1 MPPQVAHLSKLAR
14 APCVHRP
21 LTPAAPE
28 VGQCRLQPTE
38 LATHCTPA
46 VWRGIAFYP
55 VMIDG
60 IAAGGQ
66 SLACEI
72 LISYTTTAVIHT
84 YATAVAEKA
93 IHDEVLTD
101 AAITCATKDVCDRP
115 TVALGDV
122 PRWHLID
129 GRFLEAPP
137 YEEDY
142 EE

>member
-1 MPPQVAHLSKLAR
+1 MSPQVAHLSKLAR

-28 VGQCRLQPTE
+28 VGQRCFQPTQ
-38 LATHCTPA
+38 LAAHRTSA
-46 VWRGIAFYP
+46 VWRGIAFDP

-72 LISYTTTAVIHT
+72 PISYTTTAVIHT
-84 YATAVAEKA
+84 YATAVTEEA
-93 IHDEVLTD
+93 IHNKILTD
-101 AAITCATKDVCDRP
+101 TAITCAAKDVRNRP

-122 PRWHLID
+122 PSWYLID
-129 GRFLEAPP
+129 WRFLEAPP
-137 YEEDY
+137 YEKDY
-142 EE
+142 EQ